1 MSHVKYITL
10 DILYMCFFLNIL
22 IYFHHVKVRKEPKTK
37 KLLVYRH
44 FQLVRLSGVYYSF
57 FFIHVCFLDASLVL
71 EKASV
76 IVDINLKLEIN
87 VRSIE
92 GCPYPCQHQ
101 KDVRVNVF
109 TALLHGFIS
118 ISNDGMH
125 DLFSRT
131 YGLKSNF

>member
-1 MSHVKYITL
+1 MVCT
-10 DILYMCFFLNIL
+10 ILFL
-22 IYFHHVKVRKEPKTK
+22 
-37 KLLVYRH
+37 
-44 FQLVRLSGVYYSF
+44 
-57 FFIHVCFLDASLVL
+57 IHVCFLDASSVL

-76 IVDINLKLEIN
+76 IADINLKLEIN

-118 ISNDGMH
+118 ISNDEMH
-125 DLFSRT
+125 DLFCQDLRFEMRFFTVISVF
-131 YGLKSNF
+131 YS